1 MKILFFLVFL
11 ISFSFASSLRI
22 VTYNLLNFSDEN
34 DREDDFRSIIEYIEP
49 DIIIA
54 QEVVGQTG
62 FTKFKSDVLD
72 IIEPNSWVGAP
83 FINQSAQQDIA
94 LFYKDEYFFEGHF
107 PDNPIVPGVVIVEAM
122 AQTAGVVVSETLSNN
137 KDQSVLFM
145 SISKAKFRK
154 PVLPND
160 KVSFEVKI
168 QNKVRDVYKFSGTCL
183 KNNVKVS
190 ESEFS
195 AMITYK

>member
-1 MKILFFLVFL
+1 MIFFKNDIEKLIPHRAPFLFL
-11 ISFSFASSLRI
+11 
-22 VTYNLLNFSDEN
+22 DEC
-34 DREDDFRSIIEYIEP
+34 E
-49 DIIIA
+49 IIIPG
-54 QEVVGQTG
+54 EHGISKKT
-62 FTKFKSDVLD
+62 FK
-72 IIEPNSWVGAP
+72 E
-83 FINQSAQQDIA
+83 
-94 LFYKDEYFFEGHF
+94 DEYFFEGHF
-107 PDNPIVPGVVIVEAM
+107 PNNPIVPGVIV
-122 AQTAGVVVSETLSNN
+122 SYKLRDY
-137 KDQSVLFM
+137 KDKSVLFM
-145 SISKAKFRK
+145 SVNKAKFRK